1 MKQNKLIRKVYKAC
15 IENNL
20 ERLQE
25 LKQKEFAKIFK
36 RREEGKKTFGSK
48 WAVIKL

>member
-1 MKQNKLIRKVYKAC
+1 MKQNKLVRKVYEAC

-25 LKQKEFAKIFK
+25 LKKKEFAKIFK
-36 RREEGKKTFGSK
+36 RRGNGKALFGSK
-48 WAVIKL
+48 WTVIKL

>member
-1 MKQNKLIRKVYKAC
+1 MKQNKLVRKVYEAC

-25 LKQKEFAKIFK
+25 LKKKEFAKIFK
-36 RREEGKKTFGSK
+36 RKGNGKTTFGSK
-48 WAVIKL
+48 WSVIRL

>member
-1 MKQNKLIRKVYKAC
+1 MKQNKLVRKVYEAC

-25 LKQKEFAKIFK
+25 LKRKEFEKIFK
-36 RREEGKKTFGSK
+36 RRGNGNSSFGSK
-48 WAVIKL
+48 WTVIKL